1 MLRRLIDGVLLAI
14 LAWFFVVRLDA
25 GQVVGGLVLSAVIL
39 FTGWRIY
46 RLWQKYKHL
55 LAELAAAE
63 EARLS
68 DDPKEVQRAERI
80 LRSGRMMH
88 AADMSLVSGFVLG
101 SALRGGQASAHGGEG
116 GEMGGGYD
124 GAGDSGGG
132 FGGDMGGGGFG
143 GDAGGGM

>member
-14 LAWFFVVRLDA
+14 LAWFFIVRLDA
-25 GQVVGGLVLSAVIL
+25 GQVALGLAMAVVIL
-39 FTGWRIY
+39 FTGWRVY

-80 LRSGRMMH
+80 LRSSRMMH

-101 SALRGGQASAHGGEG
+101 SALSGGQAAGHGGEG
-116 GEMGGGYD
+116 GDMAGGYD
-124 GAGDSGGG
+124 GGGDGGGG
-132 FGGDMGGGGFG
+132 FGGDMGGGFG
-143 GDAGGGM
+143 GGDGGGM

>member
-1 MLRRLIDGVLLAI
+1 
-14 LAWFFVVRLDA
+14 
-25 GQVVGGLVLSAVIL
+25 
-39 FTGWRIY
+39 
-46 RLWQKYKHL
+46 LWQKYKHL

-80 LRSGRMMH
+80 LRSSRMMH

-101 SALRGGQASAHGGEG
+101 SALSGGQAAAHGGEG
-116 GEMGGGYD
+116 GDMGGGYD
-124 GAGDSGGG
+124 GAGDGGGG

>member
-14 LAWFFVVRLDA
+14 LAWFFIVRLDA
-25 GQVVGGLVLSAVIL
+25 GQVVGGLVLAAVIL

-68 DDPKEVQRAERI
+68 DNPKEVQRAERI
-80 LRSGRMMH
+80 LRSSRMMH

-101 SALRGGQASAHGGEG
+101 SALSGGQ
-116 GEMGGGYD
+116 
-124 GAGDSGGG
+124 
-132 FGGDMGGGGFG
+132 
-143 GDAGGGM
+143 

>member
-14 LAWFFVVRLDA
+14 LAWFFIVRLDA
-25 GQVVGGLVLSAVIL
+25 GQVAGGLVLAVVIL

-46 RLWQKYKHL
+46 RLWQKYKHM

-80 LRSGRMMH
+80 LRSSRMMH

-101 SALRGGQASAHGGEG
+101 SALSGGQMSGHGGEG
-116 GEMGGGYD
+116 GDMDGGYD
-124 GAGDSGGG
+124 GGGDGGGFTGGDFGGG
-132 FGGDMGGGGFG
+132 FGGGGGGEG
-143 GDAGGGM
+143 